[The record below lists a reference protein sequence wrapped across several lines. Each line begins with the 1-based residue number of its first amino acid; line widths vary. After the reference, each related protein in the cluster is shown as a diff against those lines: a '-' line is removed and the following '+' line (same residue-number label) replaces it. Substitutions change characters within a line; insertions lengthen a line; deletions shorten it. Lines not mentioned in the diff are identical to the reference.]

1 MKKPKSFEEGMER
14 LNQLLDKLASAET
27 PLDESVK
34 LYSEAA
40 SLLEYCNSALQNARL
55 QMEQIDLQLEQP
67 QE

>member
-14 LNQLLDKLASAET
+14 LNQLLDRLASVET
-27 PLDESVK
+27 PLDESVE

-40 SLLEYCNSALQNARL
+40 SLLEYCNSTLKNAQL
-55 QMEQIDLQLEQP
+55 QMEKIDLQLEQP